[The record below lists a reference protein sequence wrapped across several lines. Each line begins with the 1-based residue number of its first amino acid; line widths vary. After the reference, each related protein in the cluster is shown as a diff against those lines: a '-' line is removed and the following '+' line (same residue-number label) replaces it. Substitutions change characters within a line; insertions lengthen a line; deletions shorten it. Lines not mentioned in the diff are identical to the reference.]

1 MDAELSSILTPPI
14 GVDVPLLEEVKRVS
28 PLTLLNSYSG
38 LFLIAFL
45 VTLLLT
51 PLIRRLAIAL
61 DIVDRPDQ
69 KRKQHAMPIA
79 YLGGFAVFF
88 GIIAAIGYSYTMT
101 AGMAGIFAPIP
112 VSIVLG
118 IIAIPFTGL
127 ADDVW
132 GWDPRLKIAGQ
143 LVAAAALAA
152 EQVGVRV
159 AEGALVLLLGDASD
173 TLLELGPLVLQNGDL
188 YYWLGTAIIAI
199 FVLGGCNAANLI
211 DGLDGL
217 LSGTIFIQMAG
228 LLVICIMMATSTD
241 LGNLFESEA
250 GARIAICLA
259 VMGAVL
265 GFLPWNFNP
274 AVIFLGDCGSL
285 LLGYLTVVV
294 ILMLGERGDTK
305 LVLAGV
311 IVFGLPIMDTALAIV
326 RRKLAGVSFSTADA
340 NHIHHQVRR
349 AVGGVKGAVFALYG
363 IALAFTAT
371 GVTLAWLVLFTK
383 IRTQIVFA
391 LAIVLFGFIGA
402 VAFKAA
408 RRQQF
413 ELGKETNPAV
423 PASAAKPL
431 SPTAAPSDSPR
442 VG

>member
-1 MDAELSSILTPPI
+1 M
-14 GVDVPLLEEVKRVS
+14 VV
-28 PLTLLNSYSG
+28 
-38 LFLIAFL
+38 
-45 VTLLLT
+45 
-51 PLIRRLAIAL
+51 
-61 DIVDRPDQ
+61 
-69 KRKQHAMPIA
+69 
-79 YLGGFAVFF
+79 
-88 GIIAAIGYSYTMT
+88 
-101 AGMAGIFAPIP
+101 
-112 VSIVLG
+112 
-118 IIAIPFTGL
+118 
-127 ADDVW
+127 
-132 GWDPRLKIAGQ
+132 
-143 LVAAAALAA
+143 
-152 EQVGVRV
+152 
-159 AEGALVLLLGDASD
+159 
-173 TLLELGPLVLQNGDL
+173 QNGDL
-188 YYWLGTAIIAI
+188 YYWLGTALIAL

-217 LSGTIFIQMAG
+217 LSGTVFIQMAG
-228 LLVICIMMATSTD
+228 LLVICLMMATSSD

-294 ILMLGERGDTK
+294 ILLLGEQGDTK
-305 LVLAGV
+305 LVLAGL
-311 IVFGLPIMDTALAIV
+311 IVFGLPIMDTALSIL
-326 RRKLAGVSFSTADA
+326 RRRLAGIPLSTADA

-371 GVTLAWLVLFTK
+371 GVTLAWLVLFTR

-408 RRQQF
+408 RRQQ
-413 ELGKETNPAV
+413 LALTKQ
-423 PASAAKPL
+423 ASPEVASTLAAKPPV
-431 SPTAAPSDSPR
+431 SPSADPSR

>member
-1 MDAELSSILTPPI
+1 
-14 GVDVPLLEEVKRVS
+14 
-28 PLTLLNSYSG
+28 
-38 LFLIAFL
+38 
-45 VTLLLT
+45 
-51 PLIRRLAIAL
+51 
-61 DIVDRPDQ
+61 
-69 KRKQHAMPIA
+69 
-79 YLGGFAVFF
+79 
-88 GIIAAIGYSYTMT
+88 
-101 AGMAGIFAPIP
+101 
-112 VSIVLG
+112 
-118 IIAIPFTGL
+118 
-127 ADDVW
+127 
-132 GWDPRLKIAGQ
+132 
-143 LVAAAALAA
+143 
-152 EQVGVRV
+152 V
-159 AEGALVLLLGDASD
+159 AEGALVVFLGEASE
-173 TLLELGPLVLQNGDL
+173 TLVELGPMVVQNGDL
-188 YYWLGTAIIAI
+188 YYWLGTALIALY
-199 FVLGGCNAANLI
+199 VLGGCNAANLI

-217 LSGTIFIQMAG
+217 LSGTVFIQMAG
-228 LLVICIMMATSTD
+228 LLVICLMMATSSD

-294 ILMLGERGDTK
+294 ILLLGEQGDTK
-305 LVLAGV
+305 LVLAGL
-311 IVFGLPIMDTALAIV
+311 IVFGLPIMDTALSIL
-326 RRKLAGVSFSTADA
+326 RRRLAGIPLSTADA

-371 GVTLAWLVLFTK
+371 GVTLAWLVLFTR

-408 RRQQF
+408 RRQQ
-413 ELGKETNPAV
+413 LALAKQ
-423 PASAAKPL
+423 ASPEVASPPAAKPPV
-431 SPTAAPSDSPR
+431 SPSADPSR